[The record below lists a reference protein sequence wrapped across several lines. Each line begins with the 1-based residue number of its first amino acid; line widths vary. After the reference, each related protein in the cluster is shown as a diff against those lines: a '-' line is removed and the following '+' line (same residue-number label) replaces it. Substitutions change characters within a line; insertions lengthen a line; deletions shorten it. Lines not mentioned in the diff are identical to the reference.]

1 MRRPTVDAKGK
12 LTKFYFSE
20 ENMTLTFGLSNL
32 REKAL
37 SEAKQNAN
45 LSNGKKKN

>member
-12 LTKFYFSE
+12 LIKFYFSE

-32 REKAL
+32 YEKAL
-37 SEAKQNAN
+37 NEAKQSSNIK
-45 LSNGKKKN
+45 NGKKKN